1 MPPKTMFGDS
11 FADQALGGQA
21 AFAGVGER
29 SAHHDATP
37 SMVFA
42 TVVAVNYA
50 RHTIDCVGI
59 GSFLN
64 NRFNNVPVLSSSFTS
79 KDGTT
84 NLPVIKRPDGT
95 TDLEATNPGNELDA
109 IAALVFA
116 QNDPTKPVCIGFLYP
131 KEKGEVL
138 FAEEGLSIDRHNSN
152 VYERLDN
159 KGNWE
164 FVFPDSTYMKIART
178 DELTSITNLAA
189 KNANNAR
196 RKWQIDYDHDRMI
209 VLSHAFGS
217 QLRLDKNG
225 LGIITARREGATDPE
240 TGLPIS
246 TQNLSWS
253 FNSDGSIVSNFTS
266 LSWTTPNGS
275 TYNIDKDGNI
285 VTNMSLT
292 VNNSFTV
299 TGTTNLPFET
309 YVDGKRIDLLISE
322 IAKWYTE
329 NHHHQYYDKYGEGST
344 DTRWTDGVEITDT
357 LTISPASGTEAAA
370 GGTAADTGT
379 TGTTGTTGAG
389 SLQLSLGI
397 DPSKILFDQSSSEGT
412 SEFAAHADHIHGLDA
427 PATPASLTVLTPGL
441 AGESSIPARSDHK
454 HELIDVAGL
463 KVPNIFTEL
472 NTFQSGIQ
480 VASSSLSVASRW
492 MGATEAGAPLTGSYK
507 KGDFIVDVSGS
518 FWICVADG
526 QPGTWVSASGGSGS
540 SVESISYG
548 TATARI
554 SRTPLPGT
562 LATVSRSDHVHEID
576 ALYGGISGL
585 PSAITY
591 GATQSIGGST
601 TKTISRSDHVHSTPA
616 LWPPSV
622 HDIAGESHSGTLI
635 IGQFTEGLVTGWAIS
650 NGTITPNKLSFDPA
664 TQAELDAHANDVTKH
679 GGGTSVP
686 GLVSYSLKGTTTN
699 GTSPVILT
707 SDATG
712 IPTTA
717 NMIVIAE
724 KSVWSYNI
732 VITAN
737 TFSGVFGGRWNV
749 TGIVKRNEP
758 IATTALA
765 GDPSI
770 ESYFD
775 DQIKDVS
782 FSIGVNNTTLGALQI
797 SVVGLPSAE
806 ITWSAIVTLYGL
818 NSPAALLANQ
828 TYDPATQQELDA
840 HANDTIKHGGVSAPG
855 MAAYALKG
863 TTNDGTSPVIL
874 TSDSTGVPISTN
886 MIVIT
891 PNSVWSYNIVIT
903 ANSLSGQ
910 FGGRWTV
917 TGSVKRNFFVVTTAL
932 VGDPSID
939 SYFDEQIKDVS
950 FSIGVDNTTLGAL
963 QISVVGLQATDIT
976 WSAIVT
982 LYGLNSPAAVI
993 TNGGGGSFGSGGSQ
1007 TGYGR
1012 FTFASGKFV
1021 TDGDSQYGMQVLRG
1035 VTTTNNSVTLTA
1047 DGLAATNQNIPIMKN
1062 SSSWMFEAKI
1072 VGNSGGTAST
1082 MWALTGLAR
1091 RGMSAGSTTVVGILD
1106 IKSTSDAALEAV
1118 VVSVEADTI
1127 NGGLAMVVTGVL
1139 AKEIHWVAAVQSVEV
1154 L

>member
-1 MPPKTMFGDS
+1 MPPKTMSGDS
-11 FADQALGGQA
+11 FADQALGGQSA
-21 AFAGVGER
+21 LSGIGQR
-29 SAHHDATP
+29 SVHHDATP
-37 SMVFA
+37 SMVYA
-42 TVVAVNYA
+42 SVVAVNYA
-50 RHTIDCVGI
+50 THSIDCVGM
-59 GSFLN
+59 GSVLN
-64 NRFNNVPVLSSSFTS
+64 NRFNNVAVLSSSFTS

-84 NLPVIKRPDGT
+84 NLPVIKRPSGSR
-95 TDLEATNPGNELDA
+95 DLDATNPGNEIDA
-109 IAALVFA
+109 IAVLVFA

-131 KEKGEVL
+131 KEQGEVL
-138 FAEEGLSIDRHNSN
+138 FAEEGLSINRHNSN
-152 VYERLDN
+152 VYERLDS

-178 DELTSITNLAA
+178 DELPDITNLTA
-189 KNANNAR
+189 KNANNPR

-209 VLSHAFGS
+209 ILSHAFGS
-217 QLRLDKNG
+217 QLRLGKDG
-225 LGIITARREGATDPE
+225 LGIIGARRDGVIDPAS
-240 TGLPIS
+240 GLPIS

-357 LTISPASGTEAAA
+357 LTISPASGATTGGTTA
-370 GGTAADTGT
+370 GGTTADTGT
-379 TGTTGTTGAG
+379 GTAGTGTA
-389 SLQLSLGI
+389 SLQLSVGI
-397 DPSKILFDQSSSEGT
+397 EPSKILFDLVSSEGT
-412 SEFAAHADHIHGLDA
+412 SEFAAHADHVHGLDA
-427 PATPASLTVLTPGL
+427 PATPTPLTVLVPGL
-441 AGESSIPARSDHK
+441 AGESSTPARSDHK

-463 KVPNIFTEL
+463 KVPNIFTAF
-472 NTFQSGIQ
+472 NTFQAGIQ
-480 VASSSLSVASRW
+480 VASASLSVASRW
-492 MGATEAGAPLTGSYK
+492 MGATENGAPATGPYS
-507 KGDFIVDVSGS
+507 KGDFVVDVAGS
-518 FWICVADG
+518 FWICTAPG
-526 QPGTWVSASGGSGS
+526 TPGTWVQAGGGSGS
-540 SVESISYG
+540 GVGSVSYG
-548 TATARI
+548 LGANKISRVSTGGSTAT
-554 SRTPLPGT
+554 T
-562 LATVSRSDHVHEID
+562 TVSRSDHVHEID
-576 ALYGGISGL
+576 ATFGGISGL
-585 PSAITY
+585 PWPITP
-591 GATQSIGGST
+591 GAPQSIGGVAT
-601 TKTISRSDHVHSTPA
+601 RTVSRSDHIHATPL
-616 LWPPSV
+616 LWPPEV
-622 HDIAGESHSGTLI
+622 HDIAGESHRGTLVLP
-635 IGQFTEGLVTGWAIS
+635 QFTDGL
-650 NGTITPNKLSFDPA
+650 ITPEKLSFDPA
-664 TQAELDAHANDVTKH
+664 TQAELDAHANDTAKH
-679 GGGTSVP
+679 GGAAASP
-686 GLVSYSLKGTTTN
+686 GMVSYLLKGTTIN
-699 GTSPVILT
+699 ATSPVILT
-707 SDATG
+707 SDAM
-712 IPTTA
+712 PTPSAT

-737 TFSGVFGGRWNV
+737 SFSGVFGGRWTV
-749 TGIVKRNEP
+749 TGSVKRNEA
-758 IATTALA
+758 IATTTLV

-770 ESYFD
+770 DSYFD

-797 SVVGLPSAE
+797 SVVGLPVTE

-818 NSPAALLANQ
+818 NSPAAILANQ
-828 TYDPATQQELDA
+828 TYDPATQAELDA

-863 TTNDGTSPVIL
+863 TTNNGTYPVIL
-874 TSDSTGVPISTN
+874 TSDSTGVPTSTN

-939 SYFDEQIKDVS
+939 SYFDDQIKDVS

-963 QISVVGLQATDIT
+963 QISVVGLPVTDIT

-1047 DGLAATNQNIPIMKN
+1047 DGLAVTNQNIPIMKN

-1118 VVSVEADTI
+1118 VVSVDADTI